1 MLSFGASLKDRIT
14 PGGVKH
20 IPTLGMPRKQLCCCA
35 TLKCC
40 FGTSPDLQLPYCLKR
55 PSPCT
60 RSAFGSRFPVAPVGG
75 RDRGRGCGAVARSP
89 LQISSYGEGIIT
101 KNRVRLT
108 SSVYTKKRRRL
119 SFGCFVKSSSRQ
131 GQPSRPETATC
142 RAEGGHGCTQPRTS
156 QSHMLRL
163 CEAFC
168 TPGLT
173 PRLFRKGVPQHV
185 LSHPLGNAETSR
197 ISDYNPNPARRR
209 PHECRRSRVH
219 EHPRLNMRAVNYK
232 ISHTAI
238 YSLGS
243 LQARQTC
250 TSSDCHSMK
259 IDLLVR
265 T

>member
-1 MLSFGASLKDRIT
+1 
-14 PGGVKH
+14 
-20 IPTLGMPRKQLCCCA
+20 MPREQLCGCA

-55 PSPCT
+55 PSSCT
-60 RSAFGSRFPVAPVGG
+60 RSAFRGADFLLLQSVAAIEAGAAAQWP
-75 RDRGRGCGAVARSP
+75 DRPFRSP
-89 LQISSYGEGIIT
+89 PTAKESE
-101 KNRVRLT
+101 RR
-108 SSVYTKKRRRL
+108 SVFASPPRPTQK
-119 SFGCFVKSSSRQ
+119 SEDVSPSDASSSRQ
-131 GQPSRPETATC
+131 AGRVSPAVPRRRLAGPKGGTGAPSRELLRATC
-142 RAEGGHGCTQPRTS
+142 SG
-156 QSHMLRL
+156 L

-209 PHECRRSRVH
+209 PHKCRRSRVH
-219 EHPRLNMRAVNYK
+219 ERPRLHMHAVNYK

-259 IDLLVR
+259 IGLLVR